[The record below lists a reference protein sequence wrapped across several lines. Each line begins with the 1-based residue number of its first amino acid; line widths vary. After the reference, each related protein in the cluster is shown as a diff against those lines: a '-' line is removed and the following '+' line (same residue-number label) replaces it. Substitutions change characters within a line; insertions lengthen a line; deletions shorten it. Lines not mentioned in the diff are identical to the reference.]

1 MRRREFIRVLGGAA
15 VAWPLGVRAQ
25 QPDRVRRIGVL
36 MGRVASDPEGQKRAA
51 ALQRGLEEL
60 GWLSRRNV
68 EIDYRWQ
75 TDDASQ
81 RQAFAK
87 ELVELKPDILL
98 VNSTPA
104 LAAAQQATG
113 TIPIVFVAVADPV
126 AQGFVQ
132 TLARPGGNITGFA
145 AEEPSMGAK
154 WVELLKDI
162 APRVGPITVIF
173 NPNSAPYASMFLP
186 SMEAVRPSSSLEL
199 IVSPVLSE
207 TEVER
212 AITAAGRQP
221 SCGLIFLP
229 DSFLNSRPGMIV
241 ALVAKQNLPAIYSSP
256 SFPRSGGVIAYGIE
270 RGDIFHRAAAYVDR
284 ILRGVKPGDLPV
296 QFPIKFELA
305 INLKTAKTLGL
316 TVPPSL
322 LARADEVIE

>member
-1 MRRREFIRVLGGAA
+1 MRRREFMALLGGAA

-36 MGRVASDPEGQKRAA
+36 MGRIASDPEGQKQAA
-51 ALQRGLEEL
+51 VLQRGLEEL

-87 ELVELKPDILL
+87 DLVELKPDILV

-104 LAAAQQATG
+104 LAAAQQAAG

-186 SMEAVRPSSSLEL
+186 STRPLHWNSSFRRFSARPKSSMQ
-199 IVSPVLSE
+199 SP
-207 TEVER
+207 R
-212 AITAAGRQP
+212 
-221 SCGLIFLP
+221 P
-229 DSFLNSRPGMIV
+229 DASRP
-241 ALVAKQNLPAIYSSP
+241 PA
-256 SFPRSGGVIAYGIE
+256 
-270 RGDIFHRAAAYVDR
+270 
-284 ILRGVKPGDLPV
+284 
-296 QFPIKFELA
+296 
-305 INLKTAKTLGL
+305 
-316 TVPPSL
+316 
-322 LARADEVIE
+322 